1 MFEIYEK
8 PIEQSLSNLESVDDF
23 NASDAEEFEIIWFCD
38 NFFIYPIFK
47 YTPYTYRKLNTYIQI

>member
-23 NASDAEEFEIIWFCD
+23 NASDAEEFEII
-38 NFFIYPIFK
+38 
-47 YTPYTYRKLNTYIQI
+47 